1 MLIYFM
7 SIANDDLA
15 LTLYQWEFQDP
26 KVKVVYISVPYK
38 FHTLWG
44 YFIGIIYSRYLQST
58 G

>member
-1 MLIYFM
+1 M

-15 LTLYQWEFQDP
+15 LTLYQWVFQDP

-38 FHTLWG
+38 IHTLWG
-44 YFIGIIYSRYLQST
+44 YFIGIIYSRYLQSI